1 MLKFYVEVFSSVCV
15 KPLMDL
21 IPVWH
26 GDRYWSKILR
36 GTIPIP
42 LDDPKVKVIYLKFLC
57 KCFVLNVSF
66 CKIFDGFDS

>member
-1 MLKFYVEVFSSVCV
+1 MLKNFNVKVFSSVFV

-26 GDRYWSKILR
+26 G
-36 GTIPIP
+36 TIPFY
-42 LDDPKVKVIYLKFLC
+42 DPKVKVIYLKFLC

-66 CKIFDGFDS
+66 CKIFDGPCFPEIPGT